1 MTNEITIPVKYYI
14 ELIED
19 QIKLNCL
26 EQYGVD
32 EWEGW
37 NNAIDLFK
45 NLVNKKQEIEDDFLK

>member
-26 EQYGVD
+26 EQCGVD
-32 EWEGW
+32 EWKGW
-37 NNAIDLFK
+37 DNAIDLFK
-45 NLVNKKQEIEDDFLK
+45 DLVNKKQEIEDDFLK